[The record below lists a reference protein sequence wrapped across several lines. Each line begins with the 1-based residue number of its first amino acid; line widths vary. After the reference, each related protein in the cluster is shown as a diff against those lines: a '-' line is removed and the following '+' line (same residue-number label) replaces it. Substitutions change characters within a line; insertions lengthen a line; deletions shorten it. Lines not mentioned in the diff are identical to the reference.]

1 MIQIRHIILGF
12 ILFGVSLARCQSAD
26 INISDTTKSIY
37 YTDYSEQLLL
47 KFGTI
52 VKSNKLELINKN
64 DNQHAKFSPTGL
76 SSLGG
81 GFNYK
86 WLGFAISFGLPNPEE
101 SVRKYGNT
109 KKIDAQLNI
118 FSKKFGVDAIFQ
130 NYKGFYLE
138 NPSALT
144 TSPKDSFPHLPTME
158 TVSVGVE
165 GAYFWNHKKFSYKAA
180 YVRNTVQNKSA
191 GSLLIG
197 GFYSLDYAGFT
208 SYDSTSSF
216 IPMELPKSVSDS
228 FDIRAFTSSSYG
240 ISIGYTYT
248 VVFLKKWF
256 INLSLVP
263 GFGAKSL
270 KVHNNLGEIDTKSG
284 MMSRFTV
291 RFATGFESKHFLI
304 GLTAY
309 IRTADFIYENYSIKP
324 STSNASLFVAKR
336 FSLRKSKTKHTSEH
350 TQ

>member
-1 MIQIRHIILGF
+1 MIQIKHLIF
-12 ILFGVSLARCQSAD
+12 VVILFGGSLARCQSAD
-26 INISDTTKSIY
+26 INISDTAKSTY
-37 YTDYSEQLLL
+37 YTDYSEQLLI
-47 KFGTI
+47 KFGTV

-86 WLGFAISFGLPNPEE
+86 WLGLAVSFGLPSPEE
-101 SVRKYGNT
+101 SVRKFGNT
-109 KKIDAQLNI
+109 RKFDAQLNI
-118 FSKKFGVDAIFQ
+118 FSKKFGVDVIFQ

-138 NPSALT
+138 NPTALT
-144 TSPKDSFPHLPTME
+144 TWPKDSFPHLPTME
-158 TVSVGVE
+158 TTSIGIE
-165 GAYFWNHKKFSYKAA
+165 GAYFLNHKKFSYKAA

-191 GSLLIG
+191 GSLLLG

-216 IPMELPKSVSDS
+216 IPKELPKSVADS
-228 FDIRAFTSSSYG
+228 FDISSYMSSSYG
-240 ISIGYTYT
+240 VSVGYTYT
-248 VVFLKKWF
+248 IVFLKKWF
-256 INLSLVP
+256 VNLSLVP
-263 GFGAKSL
+263 GFGAKNL
-270 KVHNNLGEIDTKSG
+270 KIHNSLGEIDTKSG
-284 MMSRFTV
+284 AMSRFTV

-309 IRTADFIYENYSIKP
+309 FRTADITYENYSIKP
-324 STSNASLFVAKR
+324 STSNAHLFVAKR
-336 FSLRKSKTKHTSEH
+336 FSLKKAKTKHTSV